1 MLTNVTSNTWCV
13 WRQCWTHLGP
23 ELSLLCCL
31 RKLQLPFL
39 CMYSG
44 MISYVADKIKEH
56 ITGNILANGN
66 YDIIQRLRK
75 AYHSFL
81 SFSWLKGDRWDC
93 FSKTNVLKSFKVF
106 NISLFS
112 ADAIIWLKKYWLELL
127 WFSGLKTRSLEK
139 YLISLSG
146 NFNIYESLSK

>member
-1 MLTNVTSNTWCV
+1 MWPATRDVL
-13 WRQCWTHLGP
+13 WRRYWTHLGP
-23 ELSLLCCL
+23 EFILLCNL
-31 RKLQLPFL
+31 SKLHLPFL

-56 ITGNILANGN
+56 ITGNILINGN
-66 YDIIQRLRK
+66 YDIIQRWRK

-81 SFSWLKGDRWDC
+81 RFSWLKGDRWDC
-93 FSKTNVLKSFKVF
+93 FSKTNVLKSFRVF

-112 ADAIIWLKKYWLELL
+112 ADAIIWLRNYWLEFL
-127 WFSGLKTRSLEK
+127 WFSGLKTRSLER

-146 NFNIYESLSK
+146 NFNIYEPLYK

>member
-1 MLTNVTSNTWCV
+1 MLTNVTRNTWCV
-13 WRQCWTHLGP
+13 VEAVLDPTVSRAH
-23 ELSLLCCL
+23 LLCNL
-31 RKLQLPFL
+31 SKLHLPFL

-56 ITGNILANGN
+56 ITGNILINWN
-66 YDIIQRLRK
+66 YDIIQRWRK

-81 SFSWLKGDRWDC
+81 YFSWHKGDRWDC
-93 FSKTNVLKSFKVF
+93 FSKTNVLKSFRVF

-112 ADAIIWLKKYWLELL
+112 ADAIILLRNYWLEFL
-127 WFSGLKTRSLEK
+127 WFSRLKTRSLER